1 MVGKRFISFGCSY
14 TGYVTATWADYI
26 GANFEQYYN
35 FGQGGAS
42 NVFIMNRFMEI
53 DNLLKFNKD
62 DYIIVMF
69 TNSERFSYRDSTNW
83 KHGGNLYVN
92 PDMPEI
98 FLEKIWSTE
107 WSIYQSWIS
116 MITVKKILTLKNIKH
131 KILTSMDNSHLFQYV
146 LNNDVVTTYLNDTV
160 DLLDVKQAMAW
171 WTKEKYDINDF
182 NKYKNSESIDTHP
195 TQKMHYEYIKEHFPE
210 FDTEKTKDRYNLS
223 ETAIDMSSM
232 ENQYQT
238 FANVIQKPYN
248 KAFLLNELIF
258 L

>member
-26 GANFEQYYN
+26 GANFEEYYN

-69 TNSERFSYRDSTNW
+69 TNPERFSYRNSERW
-83 KHGGNLYVN
+83 KHGGNIYVTDDIPKN
-92 PDMPEI
+92 FVDKM
-98 FLEKIWSTE
+98 WSTE
-107 WSIYQSWIS
+107 WSVYQSWIS
-116 MITVKKILTLKNIKH
+116 MITVKKILSLKNINH
-131 KILTSMDNSHLFQYV
+131 KILTSMDNSHLFQYIS
-146 LNNDVVTTYLNDTV
+146 NNDVVTSYLNDMT
-160 DLLDVKQAMAW
+160 DLLDIKQAMVW
-171 WTKEKYDINDF
+171 WTNDNYKKEEF
-182 NKYKNSESIDTHP
+182 NKYGNKEIIDSHP
-195 TQKMHYEYIKEHFPE
+195 TQKMHYEYIKQHFPE

-223 ETAIDMSSM
+223 ETAIDRSSI
-232 ENQYQT
+232 ENQYQA
-238 FANVIQKPYN
+238 FANIIQKPYD